1 MPEKRGV
8 ARAFAVAEMRM
19 KPALFLAAVVLGG
32 SAVSAQAAPAAASS
46 PNPEKLASARK
57 VVDEGWRL
65 YDDNDDD
72 ALSPL
77 EFGTWVMRA
86 QGRIPARSGR
96 RGRAKGPSPAAILN
110 ATSAAFTRADAD
122 GNRAISRDELVAF
135 LAS

>member
-1 MPEKRGV
+1 
-8 ARAFAVAEMRM
+8 M
-19 KPALFLAAVVLGG
+19 KPALLLAAVVLGG
-32 SAVSAQAAPAAASS
+32 SAAFAQAAPRAAPSS

-65 YDDNDDD
+65 YDDNDDG

-86 QGRIPARSGR
+86 QGRMPAR
-96 RGRAKGPSPAAILN
+96 RGRAKRPSPAAILN

>member
-1 MPEKRGV
+1 
-8 ARAFAVAEMRM
+8 M
-19 KPALFLAAVVLGG
+19 KPALLLAAVVLGG
-32 SAVSAQAAPAAASS
+32 SAAFAQAAPRVAPAAPSS

-65 YDDNDDD
+65 YDDNDDG

-86 QGRIPARSGR
+86 QGRMPAR
-96 RGRAKGPSPAAILN
+96 RGRAKRPSPAAILN

-122 GNRAISRDELVAF
+122 GNRAISRDELVTF